1 MLACTE
7 RIVCYRKGMETDA
20 QAGLEREC
28 QWDWYQVANGNG
40 SGVERKGGGE
50 WKWVGKPSGGKYY
63 LYTLSAQPLAP
74 SPLAQKGIR
83 REK

>member
-1 MLACTE
+1 MAVRE
-7 RIVCYRKGMETDA
+7 RLPVRGRGRGVGMYRKDCLL
-20 QAGLEREC
+20 QK
-28 QWDWYQVANGNG
+28 GNG

-50 WKWVGKPSGGKYY
+50 WRWVGKVSDGMYY
-63 LYTLSAQPLAP
+63 TYTLLAQPLAP

>member
-1 MLACTE
+1 MAMRERLPVGGRRRGVGMYR

-28 QWDWYQVANGNG
+28 QWDWYEVAKGNG

-50 WKWVGKPSGGKYY
+50 WKWVGKQSGGKYY
-63 LYTLSAQPLAP
+63 LKSF
-74 SPLAQKGIR
+74 
-83 REK
+83 

>member
-1 MLACTE
+1 MLACTG

-20 QAGLEREC
+20 QGGLEREC
-28 QWDWYQVANGNG
+28 QWDWYQATKGNG

-50 WKWVGKPSGGKYY
+50 WRWVGKVSDGKYY
-63 LYTLSAQPLAP
+63 TYTLSAQPLAQAQ
-74 SPLAQKGIR
+74 AQKENR

>member
-1 MLACTE
+1 MLACTG
-7 RIVCYRKGMETDA
+7 RIVCYRKGLETDA

-28 QWDWYQVANGNG
+28 PWDWYEVAKGNG

-50 WKWVGKPSGGKYY
+50 WRWVGKPSDGKYY
-63 LYTLSAQPLAP
+63 TYTLSAQPLAQAQ
-74 SPLAQKGIR
+74 AQKENR

>member
-1 MLACTE
+1 MAVRERLPVRGRGRGVGMYR

-28 QWDWYQVANGNG
+28 PWDWYEATKGNG

-50 WKWVGKPSGGKYY
+50 WRW
-63 LYTLSAQPLAP
+63 
-74 SPLAQKGIR
+74 
-83 REK
+83 